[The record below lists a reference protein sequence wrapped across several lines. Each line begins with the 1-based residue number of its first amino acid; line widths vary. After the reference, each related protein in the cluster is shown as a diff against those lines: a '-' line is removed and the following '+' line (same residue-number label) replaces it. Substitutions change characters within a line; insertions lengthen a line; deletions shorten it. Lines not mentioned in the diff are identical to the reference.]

1 MKLQRNWFFFFLLY
15 FANETQRNLKCWSLD
30 SFKKLHFSERS
41 NSSLSKNQSEKA
53 EDFPK
58 SLWLIQS
65 KWGLYGVFFFPD
77 NFLQSQIFYD
87 FVFSLQLM
95 RKLLLGNHLL
105 PAFHFKGSA
114 CHTGAAAAPAEHS
127 RAPTHLLVTA
137 PRGLL
142 KPNGTWPGLYQLSHL
157 QVRSGL
163 AAVTD
168 INGKSIAIDTII
180 VLIHKQNL
188 K

>member
-1 MKLQRNWFFFFLLY
+1 M
-15 FANETQRNLKCWSLD
+15 
-30 SFKKLHFSERS
+30 
-41 NSSLSKNQSEKA
+41 
-53 EDFPK
+53 
-58 SLWLIQS
+58 
-65 KWGLYGVFFFPD
+65 
-77 NFLQSQIFYD
+77 
-87 FVFSLQLM
+87 FSLQLV

-105 PAFHFKGSA
+105 LAFHCKGSA
-114 CHTGAAAAPAEHS
+114 CHTDAAVAASAERS
-127 RAPTHLLVTA
+127 RAPSHLLVTA

-142 KPNGTWPGLYQLSHL
+142 KSNGTWPGLYQLSHL
-157 QVRSGL
+157 QVHSGL

>member
-1 MKLQRNWFFFFLLY
+1 MKLKKTWSAEVWIVSRSCTFQKGAILHLVKTRVKKQRTSQSHY
-15 FANETQRNLKCWSLD
+15 DWS
-30 SFKKLHFSERS
+30 SQ
-41 NSSLSKNQSEKA
+41 NGA
-53 EDFPK
+53 CM
-58 SLWLIQS
+58 
-65 KWGLYGVFFFPD
+65 GFFFPD

-114 CHTGAAAAPAEHS
+114 CHTDAAAAPAEHS

-157 QVRSGL
+157 QVHSGL